1 MAAHAQAVNDRAE
14 AEKVLG
20 MVPLKHPDAPFLP
33 MKMPSPDE
41 IRLFRV
47 TPASGRTRP
56 DPSTVAVR
64 PTAVTRLARQRTVT
78 RRGDGAPQP
87 SSEGREQPVD
97 SAEPAYEF
105 DQRNAW

>member
-56 DPSTVAVR
+56 DHRWSQFG
-64 PTAVTRLARQRTVT
+64 PTAAVGSSLK
-78 RRGDGAPQP
+78 QP
-87 SSEGREQPVD
+87 NLLIGEH
-97 SAEPAYEF
+97 SAIRV
-105 DQRNAW
+105 QS